1 MKRSTLNPPPSTSAD
16 FESGLIAALLA
27 LAVAGIIL
35 LNSLFIHAWIKG

>member
-1 MKRSTLNPPPSTSAD
+1 MNPSDREAS
-16 FESGLIAALLA
+16 LIAALLA